1 MDYLRPLWL
10 VWETKRQA
18 ARRLQI
24 TLSDYDPGL
33 LVQLACSGTDRLL
46 AWLDLAA
53 HTTILT
59 LTESDL
65 LEP

>member
-1 MDYLRPLWL
+1 MDYLRPFWL

-24 TLSDYDPGL
+24 TLGEHDPGL
-33 LVQLACSGTDRLL
+33 LVQLTCSGLDRRF